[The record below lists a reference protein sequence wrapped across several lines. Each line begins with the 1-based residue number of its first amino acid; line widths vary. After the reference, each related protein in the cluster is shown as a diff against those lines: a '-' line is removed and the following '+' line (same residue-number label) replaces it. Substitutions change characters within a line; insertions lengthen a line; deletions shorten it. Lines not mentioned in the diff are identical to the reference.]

1 MWTVIHMIP
10 NGSKAKEIKEKLLS
24 DGFLVKIQQKS
35 KDDYF
40 EIIVLES
47 EAEEAYNRMIELG
60 FS

>member
-1 MWTVIHMIP
+1 MIP